1 MRKLLNSLSAV
12 QKAILVLSL
21 AFALITLAAPPR
33 VSADDCL
40 SDPLNAADC
49 MRTPGYVQTITIIFS
64 GLPAVAA
71 IIPNLGG
78 NGKPPATAGPTGTT
92 QPDQPDEQPT
102 IHYVVQVSSQSVTV
116 TPEQS
121 GTLAIKA
128 WKSVDG
134 APWTPAPEVRI
145 ALSMSPDST
154 DLQLSPRNGTGE
166 MQVTLTAEETATA
179 GMRTL
184 TITGTAP
191 AARTSAQVQVDVQTS
206 PYQLQISQE
215 QFEIAVGETV
225 ELTVQALKRDES
237 GIWEE
242 EPDARIRP
250 WLPTERDYFDWSPP
264 PPYTKGAN
272 ELYGSV
278 AMRITAVNAEQDSEL
293 CYLSFTAIYP
303 DKTEINKRVEITLK
317 AADYEVIFL

>member
-1 MRKLLNSLSAV
+1 MRRLLNSLSAV

-21 AFALITLAAPPR
+21 AFALISLAAPPR

-78 NGKPPATAGPTGTT
+78 TSKPPATTGPTDTT
-92 QPDQPDEQPT
+92 PDQPDEQPT
-102 IHYVVQVSSQSVTV
+102 IHYVVQVNSQSVIV
-116 TPEQS
+116 TPEKS
-121 GTLAIKA
+121 GALAIKA
-128 WKSVDG
+128 WKSVNG

-145 ALSMSPDST
+145 GLSMSPDST
-154 DLQLSPRNGTGE
+154 DLQLSPRTGTGQ
-166 MQVTLTAEETATA
+166 MQVTLTVEETATA
-179 GMRTL
+179 GIRTL
-184 TITGTAP
+184 IITGTAP

-206 PYQLQISQE
+206 PYRLQISQE
-215 QFEIAVGETV
+215 KFEIAVGETV

-237 GIWEE
+237 GIWAE
-242 EPDARIRP
+242 EPDTRIRP

-264 PPYTKGAN
+264 PPYTQGAN

-278 AMRITAVNAEQDSEL
+278 VMRITAVNAQKESEL

>member
-1 MRKLLNSLSAV
+1 MKRLLNSLSAV
-12 QKAILVLSL
+12 QKAVLVLSL
-21 AFALITLAAPPR
+21 MFALLALAAPPM

-40 SDPLNAADC
+40 ADPLNAADC

-71 IIPNLGG
+71 IIPNLVGG
-78 NGKPPATAGPTGTT
+78 SKPPVPAGPTDTT
-92 QPDQPDEQPT
+92 PDQPDEQPT

-121 GTLAIKA
+121 GALAIKA

-145 ALSMSPDST
+145 GLSMSPDAL
-154 DLQLSPRNGTGE
+154 DLRISPRTGTGQ
-166 MQVTLTAEETATA
+166 MQVSVTADEMAMA
-179 GMRTL
+179 GIRTL
-184 TITGTAP
+184 TIVGTAP

-215 QFEIAVGETV
+215 EFDIAVGETV
-225 ELTVQALKRDES
+225 ELTVQALKRNES

-242 EPDARIRP
+242 EPDTRIRP
-250 WLPTERDYFDWSPP
+250 WLPTEKDYFDWSPP
-264 PPYTKGAN
+264 PPYTRGAN
-272 ELYGSV
+272 ELYGHV
-278 AMRITAVNAEQDSEL
+278 VMRITAVNTEKDTEL

-303 DKTEINKRVEITLK
+303 DKTEINRRVEITLK

>member
-33 VSADDCL
+33 VNADDCL

-71 IIPNLGG
+71 IIPNLVGS
-78 NGKPPATAGPTGTT
+78 GKPPVPAGPTDTT
-92 QPDQPDEQPT
+92 PDQPDEQPT

-121 GTLAIKA
+121 GALAIKA

-134 APWTPAPEVRI
+134 APWTPAPEVQI
-145 ALSMSPDST
+145 GLSISPDSP
-154 DLQLSPRNGTGE
+154 DLQLSPRTGTGQ
-166 MQVTLTAEETATA
+166 MQVSLTVDEMAMA

-206 PYQLQISQE
+206 PYRLQISQE

-225 ELTVQALKRDES
+225 ELIVQALKRDES
-237 GIWEE
+237 GIWAE
-242 EPDARIRP
+242 EPDTRIRP
-250 WLPTERDYFDWSPP
+250 WLPTEREYFDWSPP

-278 AMRITAVNAEQDSEL
+278 VMRITAVNAEKESEL

-303 DKTEINKRVEITLK
+303 DRTEINKRVEITLK